1 MCGIVG
7 LADPT
12 QPVNSIEQTLRR
24 MNSRIVHRGPD
35 DEGNVARHGIGIG
48 MRRLSIMDVSG
59 GQQPISNE
67 AGDIHVVCNGE
78 IYNFDVLRSE
88 LQIRGHRFA
97 TRSDAEVI
105 VHLYEETGT
114 DCFQQLRGM
123 YGIAI
128 LDERNDRIVVARDRL
143 GQKPLFY
150 SELGGAF
157 IFGSEMKSLLAVR
170 PELAEPDLSVL
181 GHYLQFAYIP
191 EPTTIYRQ
199 IRRLPAG
206 CFGVWESGHF
216 TQHCY
221 WDFEVNPSEQ
231 TSEQEWVERIDAK
244 IEEAVRIRLQSEVP
258 LGVFLSGG
266 LDSSA
271 IVHYAHQA
279 GLKPLKTFT
288 IGFDRKEWDESEDAK
303 RVADHFGTEHH
314 VLTLSE
320 GLLRDSF
327 EATLDQIIWHCDEP
341 FGDASAI
348 PTHHVSRMARE
359 HVTVILSGDGGDEL
373 FAGYSSYQGAMF
385 ALNYRRRLPN
395 WFGGR
400 FLPAAAGMGATLFPG
415 GARYKMKRI
424 AKILRDSALPIQQA
438 YRDKSSIWNVH
449 QLSELLTNDGFEQC
463 DYLGEQYMPDRMWQ
477 IFQQAASS
485 ADPYDL
491 VSGLSEIDIRSYMR
505 DDILVKVD
513 RMSMANSLEV
523 RSPLLDHE
531 LAELAARIPAKH
543 KIQGRSGKHVLRKV
557 LEGKLPPK
565 STRKAKQG
573 FSVPLRDWF
582 RGDLRTLVHDRLL
595 SEDALPPGIFNE
607 HTIRRTLLEHDRG
620 QVDHANR
627 IWLLLTIATWHG
639 QQQAATAVDQRE
651 QVDFPRSRLG
661 QEAISCES

>member
-7 LADPT
+7 IAKA
-12 QPVNSIEQTLRR
+12 QMSKCSVEETLQR
-24 MNSRIVHRGPD
+24 MNGQIVHRGPD
-35 DEGNVARHGIGIG
+35 DEGNVAKDGIGIG
-48 MRRLSIMDVSG
+48 MRRLSIMDVAG

-67 AGDIHVVCNGE
+67 AGNIHVVCNGE
-78 IYNFDVLRSE
+78 IYNFDILRSE
-88 LQIRGHRFA
+88 LQSRGHQFS

-105 VHLYEETGT
+105 VHLYEEVGT
-114 DCFQQLRGM
+114 QCFEKLRGM

-128 LDERNDRIVVARDRL
+128 LDERYGRIVVARDRL
-143 GQKPLFY
+143 GQKPLFF
-150 SELGGAF
+150 SERGGTF
-157 IFGSEMKSLLAVR
+157 LCGSEMKSLLAAEPR
-170 PELAEPDLSVL
+170 LAETDLAVL

-191 EPTTIYRQ
+191 EPTTIYRH

-206 CFGVWESGHF
+206 CFGVWESGRF
-216 TQHCY
+216 TQECY
-221 WDFEVNPSEQ
+221 WDFTFQPDE
-231 TSEQEWVERIDAK
+231 TLDEQEWVERVDAK
-244 IEEAVRIRLQSEVP
+244 MAEAVRIRLQSEVP

-271 IVHYAHQA
+271 VVHYAHQA

-288 IGFDRKEWDESEDAK
+288 VGFDRDEWDESADAK

-314 VLTLSE
+314 VLTLTE
-320 GLLRDSF
+320 GHLRNSF
-327 EATLDQIIWHCDEP
+327 EETLDKIIWHCDEP

-348 PTHHVSRMARE
+348 PTHHVSQMARE

-373 FAGYSSYQGAMF
+373 FAGYSSYQGAKF
-385 ALNYRRRLPN
+385 ALNYHRRLPS
-395 WFGGR
+395 WIGGKL
-400 FLPAAAGMGATLFPG
+400 LPATADFGAKLVPG
-415 GARYKMKRI
+415 TQRYRMKRI

-438 YRDKSSIWNVH
+438 YRDKSSIWNVP
-449 QLSELLTNDGFEQC
+449 QLARLLTDDGFEQC
-463 DYLGEQYMPDRMWQ
+463 DYLGDQYLPNRLWQ
-477 IFQQAASS
+477 IFQNAVSS
-485 ADPYDL
+485 ANANEL

-523 RSPLLDHE
+523 RSPLLDHQ
-531 LAELAARIPAKH
+531 LAELASQIPTRH
-543 KIQGRSGKHVLRKV
+543 KIQGRSGKHILRKV

-582 RGDLRTLVHDRLL
+582 RGDLRILVHDKLL
-595 SEDALPPGIFNE
+595 SHDALPPGVFNE
-607 HTIRRTLLEHDRG
+607 QAIRETLSQHDRG

-639 QQQAATAVDQRE
+639 QQKTFSDVGT
-651 QVDFPRSRLG
+651 SRQPERHAG
-661 QEAISCES
+661 MEVVPCES